1 MHSIRM
7 AQIVPDVLP
16 RSASVG
22 ARQLQVLLR
31 RLPEDCVVYYEPLAG
46 NRCPDFVVVCLDL
59 GLLIIEVKGW
69 RIGDIL
75 TADPHTVQV
84 TTTDA
89 PSARSTRTCSLA
101 EGTRQIEEFAVFV
114 L

>member
-1 MHSIRM
+1 MYY
-7 AQIVPDVLP
+7 QP
-16 RSASVG
+16 
-22 ARQLQVLLR
+22 QV
-31 RLPEDCVVYYEPLAG
+31 G
-46 NRCPDFVVVCLDL
+46 NRCQDFVVICPDL
-59 GLLIIEVKGW
+59 GLLIIEAKGW

-89 PSARSTRTCSLA
+89 PSARFTHTCSLA
-101 EGTRQIEEFAVFV
+101 EGTRQIEEFAVFA